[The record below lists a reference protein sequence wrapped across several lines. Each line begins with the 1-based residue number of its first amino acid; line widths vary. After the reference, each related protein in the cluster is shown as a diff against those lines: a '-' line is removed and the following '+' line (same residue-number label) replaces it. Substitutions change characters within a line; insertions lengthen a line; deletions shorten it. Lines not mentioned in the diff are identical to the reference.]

1 LQKLFLLIFV
11 FNIVLFF
18 CSPIQKSDYQ
28 SIQSDP
34 LLVSDANNNVIK
46 LKLYLI
52 EKYNPG
58 DCFGMPSIRN
68 PRDRANINP
77 ELLVK
82 VKELLKNKT
91 DKEYDDIIRQMNN
104 IRIEQVQTNEYNF
117 FFKDGKCCTIINYKG
132 RLLIL
137 SDNIYESNTITTTEE
152 VPC

>member
-1 LQKLFLLIFV
+1 
-11 FNIVLFF
+11 
-18 CSPIQKSDYQ
+18 
-28 SIQSDP
+28 
-34 LLVSDANNNVIK
+34 
-46 LKLYLI
+46 
-52 EKYNPG
+52 
-58 DCFGMPSIRN
+58 MPSIRN